1 MKPAYFKC
9 PKRQCKSIVNFGRV
23 EDSLANN
30 STIMRNYRPN
40 LPGLLWVPKLVTF
53 LLIYSPPRNPR
64 V

>member
-1 MKPAYFKC
+1 MEPAYFKC
-9 PKRQCKSIVNFGRV
+9 PTSQCKSIVNFGWV

-53 LLIYSPPRNPR
+53 FVNLFPTP
-64 V
+64 